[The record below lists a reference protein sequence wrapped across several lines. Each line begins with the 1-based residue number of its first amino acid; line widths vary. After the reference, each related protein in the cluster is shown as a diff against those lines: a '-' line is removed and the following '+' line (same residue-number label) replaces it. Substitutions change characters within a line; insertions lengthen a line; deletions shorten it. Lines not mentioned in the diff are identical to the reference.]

1 MWYKS
6 QGFLPAKSRIAPSTV
21 CAVESLMISGVHIPA
36 QTVRTG
42 VTAVLLTVVPK
53 SLVEHLA
60 HSRCSVNAGDEDGIG

>member
-53 SLVEHLA
+53 SLVEYLA
-60 HSRCSVNAGDEDGIG
+60 HSRCSVNAGDEDEIG